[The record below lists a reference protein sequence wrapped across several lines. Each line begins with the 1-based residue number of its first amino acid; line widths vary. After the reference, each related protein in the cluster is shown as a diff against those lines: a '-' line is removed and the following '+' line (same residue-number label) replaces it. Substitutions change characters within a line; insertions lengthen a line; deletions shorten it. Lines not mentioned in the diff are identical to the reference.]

1 MVAAL
6 EQYYS
11 FKQSPELVKTQKAKA
26 RAAARQ
32 STLEQS
38 ILDKLRS
45 ITARLTS
52 PFRG

>member
-1 MVAAL
+1 M
-6 EQYYS
+6 
-11 FKQSPELVKTQKAKA
+11 VKTQKAKA

-32 STLEQS
+32 SKLEKS

-45 ITARLTS
+45 ITARITS